1 MQKGFTLLQTIAI
14 SGVFSAVSGWYG
26 FMFGRESAR
35 KELGGLLRCILFI
48 GFDCNVLEALA
59 AQVLRKSKM
68 MQLWT
73 TVENDPSFL
82 VEAEITEDSS

>member
-35 KELGGLLRCILFI
+35 KELGGLIEDLRNSNS
-48 GFDCNVLEALA
+48 DSV
-59 AQVLRKSKM
+59 SP
-68 MQLWT
+68 T
-73 TVENDPSFL
+73 PSHSQ
-82 VEAEITEDSS
+82 E